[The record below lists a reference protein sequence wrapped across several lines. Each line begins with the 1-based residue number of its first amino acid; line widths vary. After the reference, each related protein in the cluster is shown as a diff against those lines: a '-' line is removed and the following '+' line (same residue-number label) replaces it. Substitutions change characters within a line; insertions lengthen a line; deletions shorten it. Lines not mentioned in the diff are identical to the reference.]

1 MTASAISGDVRH
13 GRHPE
18 PGIASALRRLNQA
31 AIGYTAVSA
40 SHRVDRLTRR
50 LSAIAEPHGAT
61 ERAVVE
67 GVKATAVG
75 DNPVWAAVKGA
86 WLGADGKVKAAT
98 VAILLLM
105 LLLSPVL
112 LLLLLLAAL
121 VTAAV
126 LGVRAALR

>member
-1 MTASAISGDVRH
+1 MTASSISGDA
-13 GRHPE
+13 GNDLQPE
-18 PGIASALRRLNQA
+18 PGIATGLRRLYQA

-50 LSAIAEPHGAT
+50 LNSIAEPHGAT
-61 ERAVVE
+61 GGAVVE
-67 GVKATAVG
+67 GVKATIVG

-86 WLGADGKVKAAT
+86 WRGADGKVKAAT
-98 VAILLLM
+98 LAVLLLM

-112 LLLLLLAAL
+112 LLVLLLAAL
-121 VTAAV
+121 VAAAV